1 MGDSKR
7 APRAPSNDYPADV
20 LLRTASVLA
29 LSVLSLTACGS
40 DSDSG
45 TRDAVSSFTCCT
57 AHDVNRVY
65 HPGDL
70 VTLHWIRETS
80 MATGPSEPTP
90 LTLTAHLDGAFAVV
104 AEAKAPG
111 ARGTD
116 PATAVPV
123 HVTDRTMKSPISTFR
138 IPAGAGPGLYNL
150 TTRVASP
157 HGSVSGGTI
166 IRVTPR

>member
-1 MGDSKR
+1 M
-7 APRAPSNDYPADV
+7 

-29 LSVLSLTACGS
+29 LSVLSLTAC

-45 TRDAVSSFTCCT
+45 SGQHEAVSSFTCCT

-65 HPGDL
+65 HPGDV
-70 VTLHWIRETS
+70 VTIHWIRETS
-80 MATGPSEPTP
+80 KAVGASEPTP
-90 LTLTAHLDGAFAVV
+90 LTLTAHLDGAFAGV

-116 PATAVPV
+116 PATAEPV
-123 HVTDRTMKSPISTFR
+123 HVTDRTMRSPVSTFR
-138 IPAGAGPGLYNL
+138 IPATAGPGLYNL

-166 IRVTPR
+166 IRVADR